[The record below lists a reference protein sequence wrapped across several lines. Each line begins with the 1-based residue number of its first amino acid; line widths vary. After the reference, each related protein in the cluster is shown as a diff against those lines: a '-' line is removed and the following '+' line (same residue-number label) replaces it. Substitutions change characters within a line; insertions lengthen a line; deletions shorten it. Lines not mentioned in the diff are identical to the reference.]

1 MTTRLKYPYVWAVD
15 GVVADPDLDTTAPP
29 FKPNRYENI
38 GWEVQKPPEEW
49 QNFLSQISDIKIVEM
64 LVNGV
69 LQWDSSVTYPIG
81 AIASVGGVLYAKV
94 VNKATAVSPELA
106 DSGWL
111 VASAM
116 KASEYEEL
124 MAWIAAHLQDHLQ
137 NFNPHADTMAGLV
150 GGGYEKEETMKFF
163 LDDADPR
170 TIGYHKLQMGAAVHG
185 TTCEQLNILPKSGG
199 TFPELITFLGCV
211 LLEGGSKM
219 CFNKSTARLELNLG
233 NTTLSIDT
241 NGDAW
246 VTKGEITSWVMT
258 VANYPQMQI
267 RAGFAFALPLPFVRV
282 NLETSINDLEG
293 IGWDYLTTDNEV
305 VFDGG
310 LVLDPTGKKDVRINK
325 TLGSDGKNTTLFV
338 RYTNTANTV
347 VTRMAD
353 YGPTLAEPTN
363 VYGFLK
369 TIFGITDAK
378 SIRQIEFYQRLTP
391 YQKSMLEQ

>member
-64 LVNGV
+64 LVNGI

-124 MAWIAAHLQDHLQ
+124 MAWIAAHLQDHMQ

-199 TFPELITFLGCV
+199 TFTELITFLGYV
-211 LLEGGSKM
+211 LLEGGSKLS
-219 CFNKSTARLELNLG
+219 FNKSTAKIELNLG

-241 NGDAW
+241 NGDVW
-246 VTKGEITSWVMT
+246 VTKGGTTSWVMT

-267 RAGFAFALPLPFVRV
+267 RSGFAFALPSPYISMNYESSL
-282 NLETSINDLEG
+282 NDLEG
-293 IGWDYLTTDNEV
+293 IGWDYAESLIEPVFEAGSGLLMNASQDVTPYTSPLYNVTGWIKVIVNGKPKCFIKDGQGLSVAQSLRWYMNWFGATADIGTTH
-305 VFDGG
+305 FQQM
-310 LVLDPTGKKDVRINK
+310 R
-325 TLGSDGKNTTLFV
+325 
-338 RYTNTANTV
+338 
-347 VTRMAD
+347 
-353 YGPTLAEPTN
+353 
-363 VYGFLK
+363 
-369 TIFGITDAK
+369 
-378 SIRQIEFYQRLTP
+378 FYPQLTP